1 MSSLRLFIA
10 PAFLFLSLF
19 DIAPALAQPITPGV
33 IQHGAIVNGNCTSW
47 YGPNQ
52 IEDAGAA
59 CGSGGGGLP
68 PAGSN
73 LDFYVAPA
81 GSDTANTCLVSA
93 APCATKQHAANVV
106 AGYDWQNQYSPTIH
120 VADGNI
126 AEEVVLP
133 VLINCVAGGTII
145 GNTTT
150 PDNVTSP
157 DLGGNFSFT
166 VNANATWTIQ
176 GFSFPGTVGGINVLT
191 FGTLYYDFIDF
202 SGNYA
207 VSGLQEYLA
216 SAYAFGATLTISSSM
231 NNFQTGIGG
240 YIVNDSSTWT
250 FLNSPI
256 FAVTVINVDVVF
268 LTLPDTYVNGNTVT
282 SPNGPPLLAAQ
293 NSYLVGLDKLLN
305 FPGVNGSN
313 WPALSPP
320 VLDLGNGE
328 TYKTVIPSSGDTI
341 AMAPGQKR
349 LKITPGSELATLTV
363 QIMPIDT
370 IGYYDGGSIEISTTQ
385 AIDVLTLSSI
395 DGTTILGAPPSLAA
409 NTTIQLFFSFTTPAG
424 TTYGTWYASVVPTA
438 ANPSAT
444 ASDMAVNGGSESF
457 MRADAAPAVQ
467 KGSASQFGLME
478 ADNATVT
485 APGGVLSTTDG
496 GFPVKYYVGVYCPPG
511 SGTPLDPSGATDMGA
526 CFNSAITAAYNGL
539 LSSSHT
545 LTSPNAS
552 AEIDAPCG
560 SYLLTTPI
568 VPLAAVRFNGGGK
581 GCTVFLVNNAT
592 AGFEQTSG
600 TQLIFAD
607 WSNFAIRPT
616 SGNAGATPFVL
627 RSVQYSSFQKISCEG
642 FTTGVCALIAPLTAT
657 ISPQLY
663 DYCAECG
670 YANSIFNRFD
680 FTTNTAGTV
689 FSVQGHYSSGTTCDV
704 VTTDNDFM
712 STNEQVQT
720 AAFVDSFCADSNHWH
735 FPLGTFLDNNAILFQ
750 FGNDSA
756 HSATDVDVYGQQ
768 IDGLV
773 SRYNGTATGMI
784 FLQGGNVSYNHI
796 VHLTS
801 DLEFPYCT
809 ACFTLTHTQNSATI
823 SFAKLDVSGQL
834 AMPTNANFYNDFIQ
848 GGNHGFFASVLGA
861 NAFGAPSVSAY
872 CYDNTT
878 YSPFAV
884 LVGCTSD
891 ARLKD
896 IAGPISLEK
905 AKKALVALDPIQ
917 YHWKPTA
924 SKDRDLHAHFTAQDV
939 YKVMPECRN
948 TLPGHPADDPYYGI
962 DDGCVLAYAW
972 KIIKDQEHRIGK
984 LEHNNANA
992 HRLSGPHHAGRSGRP
1007 GVRLGH

>member
-1 MSSLRLFIA
+1 MDGSPIIA
-10 PAFLFLSLF
+10 
-19 DIAPALAQPITPGV
+19 
-33 IQHGAIVNGNCTSW
+33 TSFNSTGI
-47 YGPNQ
+47 YYDGFSICQ
-52 IEDAGAA
+52 VD
-59 CGSGGGGLP
+59 
-68 PAGSN
+68 
-73 LDFYVAPA
+73 YVAPCLSNLFLGIPISGTPTTSNLYSGQSGLFKDTTQSTGLGIGLWYNDA
-81 GSDTANTCLVSA
+81 GTMVNLTAPA
-93 APCATKQHAANVV
+93 AANPFVNQF
-106 AGYDWQNQYSPTIH
+106 ANNPATTTGLTYGYFGGCVNIGGGTWAANDTFTC
-120 VADGNI
+120 VADGTIALTDNDTNLLVVDGNGNVVNI
-126 AEEVVLP
+126 DSSTASNISGNFWRMAAVTTASGAITILTDQRAFATPLNVGFTDFGCSALTLQLSSGMLNTSAGP
-133 VLINCVAGGTII
+133 VLARQQNVTLTDNATNYVEVTAGGT
-145 GNTTT
+145 
-150 PDNVTSP
+150 
-157 DLGGNFSFT
+157 
-166 VNANATWTIQ
+166 
-176 GFSFPGTVGGINVLT
+176 
-191 FGTLYYDFIDF
+191 
-202 SGNYA
+202 
-207 VSGLQEYLA
+207 
-216 SAYAFGATLTISSSM
+216 
-231 NNFQTGIGG
+231 
-240 YIVNDSSTWT
+240 
-250 FLNSPI
+250 
-256 FAVTVINVDVVF
+256 
-268 LTLPDTYVNGNTVT
+268 
-282 SPNGPPLLAAQ
+282 
-293 NSYLVGLDKLLN
+293 
-305 FPGVNGSN
+305 
-313 WPALSPP
+313 
-320 VLDLGNGE
+320 
-328 TYKTVIPSSGDTI
+328 PS
-341 AMAPGQKR
+341 
-349 LKITPGSELATLTV
+349 
-363 QIMPIDT
+363 
-370 IGYYDGGSIEISTTQ
+370 
-385 AIDVLTLSSI
+385 
-395 DGTTILGAPPSLAA
+395 A
-409 NTTIQLFFSFTTPAG
+409 NTTAFTAG
-424 TTYGTWYASVVPTA
+424 RYPIDIVTTASGDCTSVVDRRPLMTVVPTA

-444 ASDMAVNGGSESF
+444 AGPAANNGSAATF
-457 MRADAAPAVQ
+457 MRSDASPAVQ
-467 KGSASQFGLME
+467 KATGAQFGIVE
-478 ADNATVT
+478 TDNATINQSGSVI
-485 APGGVLSTTDG
+485 STTDG

-511 SGTPLDPSGATDMGA
+511 SGTPLDPTGATDMGA

-545 LTSPNAS
+545 LASPNAS

-581 GCTVFLVNNAT
+581 GCTVFLVNNST
-592 AGFEQTSG
+592 AGFEQGSG

-627 RSVQYSSFQKISCEG
+627 RSVQVSSFQNISCEG

-663 DYCAECG
+663 DYCVECG

-704 VTTDNDFM
+704 VTTDNDFL

-773 SRYNGTATGMI
+773 SSYNGTATGMI
-784 FLQGGNVSYNHI
+784 FLQGGNVSYNHV

-801 DLEFPYCT
+801 DLEFPACT
-809 ACFTLTHTQNSATI
+809 ACFTLTNTQNSATI

-834 AMPTNANFYNDFIQ
+834 AVPANANFYNDFIQ
-848 GGNHGFFASVLGA
+848 GGNHGFFASVLGP
-861 NAFGAPSVSAY
+861 NAFGAPSVAAY

-878 YSPFAV
+878 YNPFAV

-896 IAGPISLEK
+896 IVGPISLEK

-972 KIIKDQEHRIGK
+972 KIIKDQEHRIGR